1 MTALYQLAADYQEA
15 AEKLA
20 ESGLDDQTIAD
31 TLDGL
36 AGDIEQKAIQIA
48 KMIRNLE
55 AEEEAIRKAVDDMV
69 KRANAAD
76 ARAAHLR
83 EYLRQNLLQAGIK
96 KVACP
101 YFVISIKATPAS
113 VVIDDEK
120 MIRGD
125 LMVWPSAPPP
135 RPDKRAIAAALKA
148 GEEVQG
154 AHLESGTRLE
164 IR

>member
-1 MTALYQLAADYQEA
+1 MTALYQLASEYQEA
-15 AEKLA
+15 AERLA
-20 ESGLDDQTIAD
+20 ESGLDDQTISD
-31 TLDGL
+31 TLEGI
-36 AGDIEQKAIQIA
+36 AGDIEEKAIQIA
-48 KMIRNLE
+48 KLVRNIE
-55 AEEEAIRKAVDDMV
+55 AESSAIREAVDAMV

-76 ARAAHLR
+76 ARAANLR

-96 KVACP
+96 KVSCP
-101 YFVISIKATPAS
+101 YFVISVKSTPAS
-113 VVIDDEK
+113 VVIDDEQL
-120 MIRGD
+120 IRGD
-125 LMVWPSAPPP
+125 LMVWPPAPPP